1 MLPQDEENAAN
12 IIGDKTFQE
21 GGPGMAWFAFITE
34 ACEEAAK
41 RHGVW
46 PQVQKF
52 RDEIKQLQERCLV
65 RFQQFPPPYLV
76 KKKFAGWEGRLIA
89 KRYDFAESGE
99 EHTVIVFLDFMTRGN
114 NEYDRGNGF
123 GHDPIQYGAINY

>member
-1 MLPQDEENAAN
+1 MCSVLFMK
-12 IIGDKTFQE
+12 GTS
-21 GGPGMAWFAFITE
+21 MAWFAFITK
-34 ACEEAAK
+34 ACEEAAR

-46 PQVQKF
+46 RQVEDF
-52 RDEIKQLQERCLV
+52 RDEIKKLQEFALV

-89 KRYDFAESGE
+89 RRYDFTDQQNE

-114 NEYDRGNGF
+114 HGYDKGF
-123 GHDPIQYGAINY
+123 